1 MQRFYKLSP
10 VLLSALAALSSGCA
24 SLDPV
29 ATSSADPRGDTQQA
43 ARGTATPAAPAAT
56 APLATSRDTGPTARA
71 PAGDVLTTRD
81 QPAAPKV
88 SAVRPP
94 AVAMASPGSPAA
106 SGTPLAIPSAT
117 PGEAP
122 AVLPIDRDLWMR
134 IRAGFAMPQLPTPLV
149 AEKEHFYLSKPE
161 YLQRMFQR
169 GSRYL
174 YYIVEE
180 LEKRGMPTELAL
192 LPFVESA
199 MNPVALSSAHAAGLW
214 QFIPS
219 TGKQY
224 DLRQDWWVDNRR
236 DVVKSTQAALDYLQ
250 KIYAMH
256 GNDWF
261 LALASY
267 NWGEGSVAR
276 AVKKNQ
282 AMGRPG
288 DYLSLNMPAETRHYV
303 PKLIALKNILLNAE
317 TLGLRLP
324 DLPNRPYFVTIE
336 KTRPID
342 LQLAAQFARM
352 SVEDFVALNPAH
364 NRPVISAK
372 RNNEIKLP
380 ADRLDHFKAA
390 MARHEADS
398 KAFATWQPYTLKSGE
413 TLDTVAS
420 RTGVQLGELRKANGL
435 RDGARIVAGTQLLA
449 PQKGIVDEQRVESF
463 VAPRVYEQID
473 KPAQYHTVGK
483 RESLASIASR
493 YRISAATLAAWN
505 GMRKSVARG
514 MRLLVQPSSTQ
525 TLLTNESGERSVVG
539 HSSNPPVV
547 VAEAPVAAPS
557 EPAQPS
563 RDDTPRMIKVSTSA
577 ARTAP
582 VAAAAPHSAPVASR
596 AAAPARQLAARRGA
610 LRQTVARATP
620 AAARAPA
627 TVAARASSRK
637 VALTPQRAERRE
649 VSRPAVKV
657 AGDRRGRKA

>member
-1 MQRFYKLSP
+1 MVPGANATTAKPRDP
-10 VLLSALAALSSGCA
+10 DSAARA
-24 SLDPV
+24 S
-29 ATSSADPRGDTQQA
+29 ATGTA
-43 ARGTATPAAPAAT
+43 ARG
-56 APLATSRDTGPTARA
+56 SPTDASS
-71 PAGDVLTTRD
+71 P
-81 QPAAPKV
+81 
-88 SAVRPP
+88 RPP
-94 AVAMASPGSPAA
+94 ALAVSPVPQTPVAGQPTAANALSNEALVTVAPRESAELSRAS
-106 SGTPLAIPSAT
+106 TT
-117 PGEAP
+117 Q
-122 AVLPIDRDLWMR
+122 PIDTDLWKR
-134 IRAGFAMPQLPTPLV
+134 IRAGFAMPPLPTPLV

-174 YYIVEE
+174 FYIVEE

-276 AVKKNQ
+276 AVKKNH

-288 DYLSLNMPAETRHYV
+288 DYLNLNMPAETRHYV
-303 PKLIALKNILLNAE
+303 PKLIALKNILLNADS
-317 TLGLRLP
+317 LGVKLP

-352 SVEDFVALNPAH
+352 SVEEFVALNPAH
-364 NRPVISAK
+364 NRPVISAR

-380 ADRLDHFKAA
+380 ADRLDQFKAA

-398 KAFATWQPYTLKSGE
+398 KTFASWQPYTLKAGE
-413 TLDTVAS
+413 TLDTLAN
-420 RTGVQLGELRKANGL
+420 RAGVQLAELRKANGL
-435 RDGARIVAGTQLLA
+435 RDGVKIVAGTRLLA

-463 VAPRVYEQID
+463 EAPRVYEQIERL
-473 KPAQYHTVGK
+473 AQYHTVGK

-493 YRISAATLAAWN
+493 YRISSATLAAWN
-505 GMRKSVARG
+505 GIRKGVARG
-514 MRLLVQPSSTQ
+514 MRLLVQPASTQ

-539 HSSNPPVV
+539 HAANQPAAPDV
-547 VAEAPVAAPS
+547 VAVAAAPAEPARPGRDDAPRMMKVATNVSRPAPAAHAPARTPVAA
-557 EPAQPS
+557 
-563 RDDTPRMIKVSTSA
+563 
-577 ARTAP
+577 
-582 VAAAAPHSAPVASR
+582 R
-596 AAAPARQLAARRGA
+596 AAAPARH
-610 LRQTVARATP
+610 VAM
-620 AAARAPA
+620 
-627 TVAARASSRK
+627 
-637 VALTPQRAERRE
+637 
-649 VSRPAVKV
+649 RPVL
-657 AGDRRGRKA
+657 